1 MAKTLMETI
10 AGTHTIQI
18 YTSIRI
24 HLLQY
29 LMIRALMSST
39 PEDTT
44 TTTICLDHNNPS
56 EKIAIDCEMMQSN
69 IGQVLGRVSVVDYE
83 GAIILD
89 TFVCYPDPVT
99 IKSTDKPYSGI
110 DWGDIEP
117 QNGAQPFSKVQAQ
130 LTELLRG
137 RIVIGHDI
145 EKDLKVISINIPSKI
160 LRLRGVVAPGT
171 PNTLSV
177 TIRDT
182 QKYSG
187 YRQYANPGANQGP
200 SLKNLALHVLGRQI
214 KQGRVSSVEDA
225 VATMEVYRKAEAAID
240 QEQSRWILTMQ

>member
-1 MAKTLMETI
+1 
-10 AGTHTIQI
+10 
-18 YTSIRI
+18 
-24 HLLQY
+24 
-29 LMIRALMSST
+29 MIRTSMSLT
-39 PEDTT
+39 PEHTT
-44 TTTICLDHNNPS
+44 ATTICLDHNNPS
-56 EKIAIDCEMMQSN
+56 EKIAIDCQMMQSN
-69 IGQVLGRVSVVDYE
+69 IGQVLGRVSVADYE

-89 TFVCYPDPVT
+89 TFVCYPEPV
-99 IKSTDKPYSGI
+99 IVKNTDKPYSGI

-117 QNGAQPFSKVQAQ
+117 QNGAQPFLEVQAQ

-145 EKDLKVISINIPSKI
+145 EKDLKVISMKLASKI
-160 LRLRGVVAPGT
+160 LQLQGVVVPGT

-200 SLKNLALHVLGRQI
+200 SLKNLALHVLSRQI

-225 VATMEVYRKAEAAID
+225 VATMEVYRNAEAAID
-240 QEQSRWILTMQ
+240 QEQRRWN